1 VVDHLLAIDLGTSG
15 PKVGLVRADGTVI
28 GTEFEPVPVSIVPG
42 GGAEQDPDLW
52 WQSVAVAT
60 RRLLG
65 HSLVPIEDIRAV
77 CPTAQWSGTVALD
90 RSGRHLGNALIWMD
104 ARGASAIAD
113 LIGGPVRVE
122 GYDPRKLRTWIR
134 LTGGAPGKAGKDP
147 LAHILWLQATHPE
160 LYRETATFLEPK
172 DYLVYRLSG
181 RLLTTPDTAALHWLT
196 DNRVADRI
204 EYHPDLLALAG
215 VDRAKLPDLRPAA
228 SVAGPLTAEAAVHL
242 GLLPGTPVVCGTPDV
257 HSAAIGSGAVADNA
271 AHLYV
276 GTSSWLSCHVPYKKT
291 DLLRNIASL
300 PSPLPGRYLVANEQE
315 SAGVCLDFLRQ
326 TMFIDT
332 FDEGR
337 EAGYRRFDD
346 LAAGA
351 PAGANGVMFMPWL
364 YGERTPVEDSNL
376 RAAFFNLSID
386 ARPGDIVRAVF
397 EGVAHNT
404 RWLLGAVERFTG
416 ARLDPITLVGGGGR
430 SAVWAQIFA
439 DVLDRTIVR
448 TADPVAVNLRGAA
461 LLGALALGII
471 EEKGIGAAVPVV
483 ETHRP
488 DSSTRRVH
496 DAHFAEFVSFHKSNR
511 HSYRRLRAVER
522 RS

>member
-1 VVDHLLAIDLGTSG
+1 MVDHLLAIDLGTSG
-15 PKVGLVRADGTVI
+15 PKVGLVRGDGAVI
-28 GTEFEPVPVSIVPG
+28 ATAFEPVPVSIIPG

-52 WQSVAVAT
+52 WQAVVTAT
-60 RRLLG
+60 GRLLG
-65 HSLVPIEDIRAV
+65 RSPVPIEDVRAV

-90 RSGRHLGNALIWMD
+90 GSGKHLAPALIWMD
-104 ARGASAIAD
+104 SRGASAIAD
-113 LIGGPVRVE
+113 LIGGPVRLE

-181 RLLTTPDTAALHWLT
+181 RRLTTPDTAALHWLT

-204 EYHPDLLALAG
+204 DYHPHLLALAG
-215 VDRAKLPDLRPAA
+215 IDRAKLPELRPAV
-228 SVAGPLTAEAAVHL
+228 SVAGPLTPAAASQL
-242 GLLPGTPVVCGTPDV
+242 GLLPGTPVVCGTSDV

-315 SAGVCLDFLRQ
+315 SAGVCLDFLRR
-326 TMFIDT
+326 TMFFDPS
-332 FDEGR
+332 DEGR
-337 EAGYRRFDD
+337 EEGYRRFDD
-346 LAAGA
+346 LAAGS
-351 PAGANGVMFMPWL
+351 PAGAHGIMFMPWL
-364 YGERTPVEDSNL
+364 YGERTPVEDSTL

-386 ARPGDIVRAVF
+386 ARPADIVRAVF
-397 EGVAHNT
+397 EGVALNT

-416 ARLDPITLVGGGGR
+416 DRLDPITLVGGGGR

-471 EEKGIGAAVPVV
+471 DEGGIGAAVPIV
-483 ETHRP
+483 ETHAP
-488 DSSTRRVH
+488 DPSTRRVH

-511 HSYRRLRAVER
+511 QSYRRLRVLER